1 MKPLIDASSIYEAA
15 RIDKANKLE
24 GLHTVEIAR
33 YEIGNTL
40 WKHTSL
46 LGTYSPEEAAE
57 MIQMFTD
64 IFHVM
69 RFLQL
74 KGHERAVLELATE
87 LGASY
92 YDASYIYFA
101 LRRGLP
107 LVTDDGQMAKR
118 GGSVGLDCYP
128 VKDL

>member
-15 RIDKANKLE
+15 RTDKAKELE

-40 WKHTSL
+40 WKHTAL
-46 LGTYSPEEAAE
+46 LGTYSPEEADE

-74 KGHERAVLELATE
+74 KGHERGVLELANE
-87 LGASY
+87 LGAPY

-107 LVTDDGQMAKR
+107 LVTEDAQMDKR
-118 GGSVGLDCYP
+118 GRSMGLDCYS